1 MTLSQRLRA
10 RHIGVK
16 ELKNNLSMLFRSH
29 KPIIATD
36 RGQPA
41 YFLVPYDDMVE
52 MMEFMEEARDA
63 GLVAEIKAGR
73 QAYAKGGWSPVA
85 DLWKK
90 LGAAHA

>member
-1 MTLSQRLRA
+1 
-10 RHIGVK
+10 
-16 ELKNNLSMLFRSH
+16 MLFRSH

-73 QAYAKGGWSPVA
+73 QSYGKGGWIPASN
-85 DLWKK
+85 LWKK
-90 LGAAHA
+90 LGA